1 MEAAMARR
9 WWPRLLLAVVAAV
22 LSAAAGAVAQE
33 QATCSGAVPA
43 PPRRGAWV
51 SVASFGGAG
60 DGRTLNTA
68 AFARAVASIERRRAP
83 GGAMLYVPPGVW
95 LTGPF
100 NLTSRMT
107 LFLARGA
114 VIRATQDT
122 SSWPLIEPLPSYGV
136 GRELP
141 GGRYV
146 SLIHG
151 NGLQDVVITGE
162 NGTIDGQGTVWWDM
176 WKKGTLPFTRPHL
189 LELISSS
196 DVILSNVVFQDSPF
210 WNIHPVYCSNVV
222 ISNVTVLA
230 PHDSPNTDGV
240 DPDSS
245 SNVCIEDCYISTGD
259 DVIAIKSGWDEYG
272 ITYGRPSSGITIRR
286 ITGSSPFAGIAVG
299 SETSGGVENVLA
311 EHLNFFSSGF
321 GIHIKT
327 NTGRG
332 GFIRNVTISNVTL
345 DNVRYGLRI
354 AGDVGGHPDDR
365 YNRSALPIVD
375 ALTIKNVQGE
385 NIREA
390 GLIKGIANSA
400 FSRICLS
407 NIKLSGG
414 TPVRPWKCEAVSGG
428 ALDVQPPPC
437 TELTTTSG
445 TSFCANSL

>member
-1 MEAAMARR
+1 MARSTW
-9 WWPRLLLAVVAAV
+9 WWPCLLAAV
-22 LSAAAGAVAQE
+22 LCAAGGAAAQETCAGAVP
-33 QATCSGAVPA
+33 T
-43 PPRRGAWV
+43 PPRRGARV
-51 SVASFGGAG
+51 SVADFGGAG

-83 GGAMLYVPPGVW
+83 GGATLYVPPGVW

-122 SSWPLIEPLPSYGV
+122 SSWPLIEPLPSYGR

-141 GGRYV
+141 GARYI

-151 NGLQDVVITGE
+151 NGLQDVVIKGE
-162 NGTIDGQGTVWWDM
+162 NGTIDGQGSVWWNM
-176 WKKGTLPFTRPHL
+176 WKKGTLLYTRPHL
-189 LELISSS
+189 LELRSSS
-196 DVILSNVVFQDSPF
+196 DIIVSNVVFQDSPF
-210 WNIHPVYCSNVV
+210 WNIHPVYCSNVLV
-222 ISNVTVLA
+222 RNVTVLA
-230 PHDSPNTDGV
+230 PHDSPNTDGI

-259 DVIAIKSGWDEYG
+259 DAVAIKSGWDEYG
-272 ITYGRPSSGITIRR
+272 ITYGRPSSDITVRR
-286 ITGSSPFAGIAVG
+286 ITGSSPFAGFAIG

-311 EHLNFFSSGF
+311 EHLNFFGSGF

-327 NTGRG
+327 NSGRG
-332 GFIRNVTISNVTL
+332 GFIRNVTVSDVTL

-354 AGDVGGHPDDR
+354 AGDVGGHPDDH
-365 YNRSALPIVD
+365 YNRSALPVVD
-375 ALTIKNVQGE
+375 SLTIKNVQGQ
-385 NIREA
+385 NIKEA

-407 NIKLSGG
+407 NVKFNGG
-414 TPVRPWKCEAVSGG
+414 ALVRPWKCEAVSGG
-428 ALDVQPPPC
+428 ALDVQPSPC

-445 TSFCANSL
+445 TSFCTNSL

>member
-1 MEAAMARR
+1 MARR
-9 WWPRLLLAVVAAV
+9 CPCRLLLAVAAAAV
-22 LSAAAGAVAQE
+22 LVAAAAQAQE
-33 QATCSGAVPA
+33 TCSGTVPA
-43 PPRRGAWV
+43 PPRRGARV

-68 AFARAVASIERRRAP
+68 AFARAVASIERRAAP
-83 GGAMLYVPPGVW
+83 GGAELYVPPGVW

-122 SSWPLIEPLPSYGV
+122 SSWPLIEPLPSYGR

-141 GGRYV
+141 GGRYT

-162 NGTIDGQGTVWWDM
+162 NGTIDGQGSAWWDM
-176 WKKGTLPFTRPHL
+176 WKNRTLLYTRPHL
-189 LELISSS
+189 LELMSSS
-196 DVILSNVVFQDSPF
+196 DIIVSNVVFQDSPF

-222 ISNVTVLA
+222 IRNVTILA
-230 PHDSPNTDGV
+230 PHDSPNTDGI

-245 SNVCIEDCYISTGD
+245 SNICIEDCYISTGD
-259 DVIAIKSGWDEYG
+259 DSIAIKSGWDEYG
-272 ITYGRPSSGITIRR
+272 IAYGRASSGITVRR
-286 ITGSSPFAGIAVG
+286 ITGSSPFAGFAVG

-311 EHLNFFSSGF
+311 EHLNFFNSGF
-321 GIHIKT
+321 GIHVKT

-332 GFIRNVTISNVTL
+332 GFIRNITVSDVTL

-354 AGDVGGHPDDR
+354 VGDVGNHPDDS

-375 ALTIKNVQGE
+375 ALTVKNVQGQ
-385 NIREA
+385 NVREA
-390 GLIKGIANSA
+390 GLIKGIPNSA

-407 NIKLSGG
+407 NVKFTGG
-414 TPVRPWKCEAVSGG
+414 APVWPWKCEAVSGG
-428 ALDVQPPPC
+428 ALDVQPSPC
-437 TELTTTSG
+437 TELTSTSG
-445 TSFCANSL
+445 TSFCTNSL

>member
-1 MEAAMARR
+1 MGRQR
-9 WWPRLLLAVVAAV
+9 WWLLLAVTAAAAV
-22 LSAAAGAVAQE
+22 VVGAGAQE
-33 QATCSGAVPA
+33 TCSDMVPA
-43 PPRRGAWV
+43 APRRGAWM
-51 SVASFGGAG
+51 SLASFGGGGG
-60 DGRTLNTA
+60 DGRTLSTA
-68 AFARAVASIERRRAP
+68 AFQAAVASIERRRAP
-83 GGAMLYVPPGVW
+83 GGALLYVPPGVW

-100 NLTSRMT
+100 NLTSHMT

-122 SSWPLIEPLPSYGV
+122 SSWPLIEPLLSYGR

-141 GGRYV
+141 GGRYM

-151 NGLQDVVITGE
+151 NGLQDVVITGD
-162 NGTIDGQGTVWWDM
+162 NGTIDGQGSAWWDM

-189 LELISSS
+189 LELMNSS
-196 DVILSNVVFQDSPF
+196 DVVVSNVVFQDSPF

-222 ISNVTVLA
+222 IRNVTVLA
-230 PHDSPNTDGV
+230 PHDSPNTDGI

-259 DVIAIKSGWDEYG
+259 DLIAIKSGWDEYG
-272 ITYGRPSSGITIRR
+272 MAYGRPSSHITIRR
-286 ITGSSPFAGIAVG
+286 ITGSSPFAGFAVG
-299 SETSGGVENVLA
+299 SETSGGVEHVLA

-332 GFIRNVTISNVTL
+332 GFIRNVTVSDVTL
-345 DNVRYGLRI
+345 DSVRYGLRI

-365 YNRSALPIVD
+365 YDRNALPVVD
-375 ALTIKNVQGE
+375 GLTIKNVQGQ

-390 GLIKGIANSA
+390 GSIKGIATSA

-407 NIKLSGG
+407 NVKLNGG
-414 TPVRPWKCEAVSGG
+414 AAVRPWKCEAVSGA
-428 ALDVQPPPC
+428 ALDVQPSPC
-437 TELTTTSG
+437 TELTSTSG
-445 TSFCANSL
+445 MSFCTNSL